1 MKNTF
6 KNISLFALGIV
17 AVATLTS
24 VRLTPALTSATPKT
38 VTLTMV
44 SVPSA
49 LLVTL
54 GGDDGQESHGD
65 KGKTKGG

>member
-6 KNISLFALGIV
+6 KNISLFALGVV

-24 VRLTPALTSATPKT
+24 VRLTPVPTNSTPKST
-38 VTLTMV
+38 TQVSV
-44 SVPSA
+44 SVPSVM
-49 LLVTL
+49 LVTDSR
-54 GGDDGQESHGD
+54 DDGQESHGD